1 MLHDQT
7 SVDTFTDFVR
17 LSEPGLRRALTAGFG
32 SDVGRDAASE
42 ALSYAWEHWDRIG
55 DMENP
60 AGYVYRVGCTRAGRI
75 ASSHPTFPAPLYP
88 ADQMPWVEPGLPR
101 ALERLTGNQRVAVM
115 LVHGLD
121 WTLTETAKFLSISPG
136 SVNKHAERGLAK
148 LRAAMEVQADV

>member
-1 MLHDQT
+1 MQSQADRE
-7 SVDTFTDFVR
+7 SFTRFFRDA
-17 LSEPGLRRALTAGFG
+17 EPKLRRALIAGYG
-32 SDVGRDAASE
+32 GEAGREAAAA
-42 ALSYAWEHWDRIG
+42 ALEYAWEHWSRIR

-60 AGYVYRVGCTRAGRI
+60 AGYTYRVGCTRAGRI
-75 ASSHPTFPAPLYP
+75 VRSHPTFPAPLYP

-101 ALERLTGNQRVAVM
+101 ALERLTQNQRVAVM

-148 LRAAMEVQADV
+148 LRAAMEVQVDV

>member
-1 MLHDQT
+1 MQSQADRE
-7 SVDTFTDFVR
+7 SFTRFFRDA
-17 LSEPGLRRALTAGFG
+17 EPKLRRALIAGYG
-32 SDVGRDAASE
+32 GEVGREAAAAGLE
-42 ALSYAWEHWDRIG
+42 YAWEHWDRIG

-75 ASSHPTFPAPLYP
+75 AGSHPTFPAPLYP
-88 ADQMPWVEPGLPR
+88 TDQMPWVEPGLPR
-101 ALERLTGNQRVAVM
+101 ALERLTENQRVAVM